1 MISTC
6 QPLHQC
12 LSTAGS
18 LPSQVCDQRLLSR
31 ESAPPQPRDQ
41 SVSAT
46 LSESV
51 IRLISNCLQVEE
63 CLLSRANCISHPVDL
78 RLLSPAMNAYSA
90 SRSVPVSR
98 LRSTWQPLD
107 QHLIS
112 HAIIIYSAARSSPQ
126 PLDLCLL
133 SPAISAYS
141 AVRGAP
147 DRHLRSTVS
156 HFISD
161 YQSLDQHLSTTLRAP
176 VSRLISACQRVD
188 QHLSAA

>member
-1 MISTC
+1 M
-6 QPLHQC
+6 
-12 LSTAGS
+12 LSQ
-18 LPSQVCDQRLLSR
+18 LRDQRLLSR
-31 ESAPPQPRDQ
+31 ESAPPQPRDH
-41 SVSAT
+41 SLSAS

-63 CLLSRANCISHPVDL
+63 CLLSRTNCISHPVDL

-90 SRSVPVSR
+90 ARSVPVSR

-141 AVRGAP
+141 AVRCAP
-147 DRHLRSTVS
+147 DRHLRNTVS
-156 HFISD
+156 HFIS
-161 YQSLDQHLSTTLRAP
+161 T
-176 VSRLISACQRVD
+176 CQPL
-188 QHLSAA
+188 QLHLSANLSATVRR